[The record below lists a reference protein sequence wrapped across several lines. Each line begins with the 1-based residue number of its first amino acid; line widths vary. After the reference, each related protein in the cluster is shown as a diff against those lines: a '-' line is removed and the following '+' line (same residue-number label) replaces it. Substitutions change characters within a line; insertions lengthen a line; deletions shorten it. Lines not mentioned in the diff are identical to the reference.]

1 MTEENLLQLT
11 TGIHDLC
18 SPISAIRSLT
28 GMIRP
33 QITSLEHQ
41 LLINSLG
48 RIEQILSE
56 LAREILTPPK
66 QVN

>member
-11 TGIHDLC
+11 TAIHDLC